1 MTAKLKTVDGS
12 LMTALCMMEL
22 HLRIAEFKFTHNF
35 IICDRLLDTEI
46 IFGINIQK
54 KFSIF
59 YAWDKAKTV
68 TYQKMLN
75 SLHIQE
81 IVNRRQQ

>member
-1 MTAKLKTVDGS
+1 M
-12 LMTALCMMEL
+12 MALGMMAL

-35 IICDRLLDTEI
+35 VICDRLLDTEI
-46 IFGINIQK
+46 IFGIDIQK
-54 KFSIF
+54 KFSIS

-68 TYQKMLN
+68 TYKKMVN

-81 IVNRRQQ
+81 IVNSR